1 MAKKGKDS
9 LADFNFL
16 DDIDKEFSSEEDKK
30 KETKAVKKTEKKK
43 EVKPEEKPV
52 PKQRGR
58 SRGLFEEDKEWD
70 NDETKPTIILG
81 SLHEELTDMLYFVN
95 KERRKKGEDKVTM
108 LGLTTRLIKLGMK
121 EIGK

>member
-16 DDIDKEFSSEEDKK
+16 DDIDKEFSSTEEVKENKEVQKAAKK
-30 KETKAVKKTEKKK
+30 KEEPLA
-43 EVKPEEKPV
+43 EERPV
-52 PKQRGR
+52 KQRGR

-108 LGLTTRLIKLGMK
+108 LGLTTRLIKLGIK
-121 EIGK
+121 EMDK

>member
-16 DDIDKEFSSEEDKK
+16 DDIDKEFSSEDD
-30 KETKAVKKTEKKK
+30 KETKIAKKPVKK
-43 EVKPEEKPV
+43 VKVKVEEKPV

-121 EIGK
+121 EMEK